1 MLRLSW
7 RCTCAAAALVLGA
20 SAAGAAPVIT
30 VEQGPTSAGDTDNI
44 LFHGQGTVDQGL
56 VVTGRANQGDLL
68 FDVVS
73 NDSTELLVATANGQ
87 AVVKALDGGTFS
99 DITFQGHE
107 PGFGFAKIAFSLS
120 FEIDG
125 QVTITATEADGDV
138 VSETFDGDKNL
149 EKFFALA
156 SDSGLLTS
164 VTISGDAGIDEIKH
178 IRVGGI
184 EAAGEPGGGGVPVI
198 PLPASVWS
206 GIAMLSAVGVAQW
219 ARRRRRPA

>member
-1 MLRLSW
+1 MRRLS
-7 RCTCAAAALVLGA
+7 RLCTCAAGALLLGA
-20 SAAGAAPVIT
+20 SAARAATVIS

-56 VVTGRANQGDLL
+56 TVTGRANQGDLL

-87 AVVKALDGGTFS
+87 AVVKALDGGTFTS
-99 DITFQGHE
+99 VTLQGNE

-120 FEIDG
+120 FEVDG
-125 QVTITATEADGDV
+125 QVTITATEADGDF

-164 VTISGDAGIDEIKH
+164 ITISGDAQIDEIKH

-184 EAAGEPGGGGVPVI
+184 QAAGEPGGGGVPVI
-198 PLPASVWS
+198 PLPAAAWS
-206 GIAMLSAVGVAQW
+206 GMAMLGALGVAKW
-219 ARRRRRPA
+219 ARRRCKPA